1 MHVTDN
7 LTQDEK
13 ANVRYCVKENGS
25 CHTYQSVTGNEPDSA
40 RQQPG
45 QEGQSSEPM
54 FPHRW
59 SCRGETS
66 GGSQQIDCSAAIEK
80 ASGCAE
86 IPAELCKS
94 LKEDAVRDLHSLCQQ
109 I

>member
-1 MHVTDN
+1 MN
-7 LTQDEK
+7 LT
-13 ANVRYCVKENGS
+13 V
-25 CHTYQSVTGNEPDSA
+25 
-40 RQQPG
+40 
-45 QEGQSSEPM
+45 
-54 FPHRW
+54 
-59 SCRGETS
+59 
-66 GGSQQIDCSAAIEK
+66 GGSSLGKWVSPRSPCFPIGGHAEEKHLEEVSKLTARLPKITAVEK